1 MDKYGVVSAKIE
13 NVLPG
18 LFLEDAH
25 PQITSTG
32 AFDTAKT
39 YRFAKNVTLGRQ
51 DTSADKLMIK
61 FNSDS
66 KDGFAIENEHK
77 PEVEFVKVDKNDV
90 AKSFPVQSLKSGL
103 QKSPENGR

>member
-13 NVLPG
+13 NVLPE

-39 YRFAKNVTLGRQ
+39 FRFAKNVTLGRQ
-51 DTSADKLMIK
+51 GHLC
-61 FNSDS
+61 
-66 KDGFAIENEHK
+66 G
-77 PEVEFVKVDKNDV
+77 
-90 AKSFPVQSLKSGL
+90 
-103 QKSPENGR
+103 

>member
-32 AFDTAKT
+32 AFNPAETF
-39 YRFAKNVTLGRQ
+39 RFAKNVTLGRQ

-61 FNSDS
+61 LSCD
-66 KDGFAIENEHK
+66 
-77 PEVEFVKVDKNDV
+77 
-90 AKSFPVQSLKSGL
+90 
-103 QKSPENGR
+103 